1 MIKLTVKIPKIKR
14 FKLKPREID
23 QAAQILIDDLKQT
36 VPYESGKLY
45 NSISKRKTANGVDF
59 YIKGKRNNEIAG
71 YLIKGTDDHFVRPKG
86 STMYTKTGRLLK
98 SPSTRKIKSGDK
110 HKRVLAWQ
118 DSVGGETH
126 FSAGHFVKGIKKGYW
141 KFQPRPQAM
150 QEFARQLNTAI
161 KSR

>member
-45 NSISKRKTANGVDF
+45 NSISKRKTDTGVDL

-86 STMYTKTGRLLK
+86 STTFTKTGKLLK
-98 SPSTRKIKSGDK
+98 SPSKRKITQRNKGK
-110 HKRVLAWQ
+110 KVLAFQ
-118 DSVGGETH
+118 TSAGGETH
-126 FSAGHFVKGIKKGYW
+126 FSAGHFVKGIKEGYW

-150 QEFARQLNTAI
+150 QKFARQLNTAI